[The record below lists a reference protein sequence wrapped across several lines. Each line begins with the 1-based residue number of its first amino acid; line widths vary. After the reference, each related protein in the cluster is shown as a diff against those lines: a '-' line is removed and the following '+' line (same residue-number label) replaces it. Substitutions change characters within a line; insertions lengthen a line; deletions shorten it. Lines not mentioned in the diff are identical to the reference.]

1 MSAIDPR
8 MRDTRAPPLVGIK
21 AIERMFLRQIDTAL
35 AEGRLAVAVICQAMV
50 DCAAS
55 GPIER
60 ADAQGFLR
68 DWRLDAWAGLVGLSP
83 DFVRDVAI
91 RTLYLAPEPIADPAS
106 DATTAAIVCQSNYKT
121 QQRNET
127 EISNA

>member
-8 MRDTRAPPLVGIK
+8 MRDTRPVPLVGIK

-35 AEGRLAVAVICQAMV
+35 AEGRLAVAVVCQAMV

-68 DWRLDAWAGLVGLSP
+68 GWRLDAWAGLVGLSP
-83 DFVRDVAI
+83 DFVRDVALQ
-91 RTLYLAPEPIADPAS
+91 TWYLAPESFTGPFLPA
-106 DATTAAIVCQSNYKT
+106 ATDAIVCEPDHMT
-121 QQRNET
+121 QQLNELET
-127 EISNA
+127 ANA